1 MLESLFPHMRLPA
14 QTQPLSPTVPL
25 PAVQPVAQPE
35 PPPAA
40 PVEKLGKLV
49 GDLWRK
55 SGFLKRD

>member
-1 MLESLFPHMRLPA
+1 MRLPA

-35 PPPAA
+35 PPPAE
-40 PVEKLGKLV
+40 PIEKLGKLV

-55 SGFLKRD
+55 SGFLKKT